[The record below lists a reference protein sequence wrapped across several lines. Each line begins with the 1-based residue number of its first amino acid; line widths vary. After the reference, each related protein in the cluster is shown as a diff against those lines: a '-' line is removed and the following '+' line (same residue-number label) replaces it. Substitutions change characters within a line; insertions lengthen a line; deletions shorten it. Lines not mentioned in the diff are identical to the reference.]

1 MSKSDGKKGTSAE
14 PREEVSGTAGLE
26 RTSGTTSTSTG
37 VHERIGVAPAMPDTG
52 DLHPHTGGGDE
63 RLGPTSGL
71 GTNTGAGG
79 LNTIPSNE
87 PNNQQHLT
95 DNSKK

>member
-1 MSKSDGKKGTSAE
+1 MTEHDGKKGTSAE
-14 PREEVSGTAGLE
+14 LREEVSGTAGLE

-52 DLHPHTGGGDE
+52 DLHPHTGAGDE

-71 GTNTGAGG
+71 GSNTGAGG
-79 LNTIPSNE
+79 LSTISSNDQ
-87 PNNQQHLT
+87 NNQQHLT
-95 DNSKK
+95 DHLKK